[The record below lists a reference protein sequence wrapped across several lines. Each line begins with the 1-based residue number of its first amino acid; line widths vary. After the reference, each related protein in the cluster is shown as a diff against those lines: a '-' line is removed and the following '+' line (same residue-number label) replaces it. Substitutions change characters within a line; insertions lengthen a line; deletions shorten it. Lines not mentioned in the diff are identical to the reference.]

1 MIKQYQEVIGHPRM
15 MPLWAHG
22 LMSKSNAF
30 MESSKAIEAAKK
42 YKEMQMPVQSLILP
56 LDFYNVHFTPDAT
69 IITDIR

>member
-1 MIKQYQEVIGHPRM
+1 

-30 MESSKAIEAAKK
+30 KESSKALEAVKK

-56 LDFYNVHFTPDAT
+56 LDFYNSHFTPDASL
-69 IITDIR
+69 IVDIR